1 MKTSG
6 LILSLLLFSGTAYS
20 VNDSLVVS
28 VHGDTV
34 FVHHVNAHSLCNT
47 KFIFTV
53 STINDTVSIVEQD
66 TSRGHFACRCGLSDL
81 FINITGLPAGKY
93 VIRAF
98 RHEQKVYGYPAD
110 TIYFMSST
118 TLRYA
123 GSGVGTVS
131 FQGYQL
137 GCGNAVVSARQR
149 TVLPADEMLLDAYPN
164 PFNSSTVI
172 SFSIPPSVAQ
182 ANVELA
188 IYDVQGRIVKHLLSE
203 RLPAGK
209 FRRLWD
215 GSSDGGNTV
224 ASGVYFYHL
233 VVGDQLL
240 VRKLSFVK

>member
-1 MKTSG
+1 MKTNG
-6 LILSLLLFSGTAYS
+6 LILCLLFFSRTAYS

-47 KFIFTV
+47 KFVFAV

-66 TSRGHFACRCGLSDL
+66 TSRGHYACRCGLSDL
-81 FINITGLPAGKY
+81 FINITGLPAGNY

-98 RHEQKVYGYPAD
+98 RREQKLYGYPAD
-110 TIYFMSST
+110 TLYFTCST
-118 TLRYA
+118 ALSYA

-149 TVLPADEMLLDAYPN
+149 TVVPADEMLLDAYPN

-172 SFSIPPSVAQ
+172 SFSIPLSLAF
-182 ANVELA
+182 ATVELA
-188 IYDVQGRIVKHLLSE
+188 LYDVQGRLVKHLLSE
-203 RLPAGK
+203 RLPAGN
-209 FRRLWD
+209 FRRVWD
-215 GSSDGGNTV
+215 GTSDRGNAV

-233 VVGDQLL
+233 FVGDQLL
-240 VRKLSFVK
+240 VGKLSFVK

>member
-1 MKTSG
+1 MKING
-6 LILSLLLFSGTAYS
+6 LILCLLFFSGTAYS

-53 STINDTVSIVEQD
+53 SIISDTVSIVEQD
-66 TSRGHFACRCGLSDL
+66 TSRGHFVCRCGLSDL
-81 FINITGLPAGKY
+81 FINITGLPAGNY
-93 VIRAF
+93 VIRVF

-110 TIYFMSST
+110 TVYFMSST
-118 TLRYA
+118 TLSYA
-123 GSGVGTVS
+123 GSGIGAVS

-137 GCGNAVVSARQR
+137 GCGNTVVSAKQQ

-172 SFSIPPSVAQ
+172 SFSIPPSLAF
-182 ANVELA
+182 ATVELA
-188 IYDVQGRIVKHLLSE
+188 LYDVQGRLVRHFLSE

-209 FRRLWD
+209 FRRVWD
-215 GSSDGGNTV
+215 GTSDRGNAV

-233 VVGDQLL
+233 VVSDRLL
-240 VRKLSFVK
+240 VGKLSFVK